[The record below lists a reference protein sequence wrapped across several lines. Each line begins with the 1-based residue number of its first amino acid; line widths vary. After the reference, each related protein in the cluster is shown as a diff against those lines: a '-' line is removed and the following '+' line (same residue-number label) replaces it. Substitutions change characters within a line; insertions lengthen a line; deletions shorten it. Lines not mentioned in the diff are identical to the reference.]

1 MEKALLEIPPIHI
14 HPSVYG
20 KLTVSLGFAQF
31 SCDMEVRE
39 CLGNRNG
46 NWPGTVY
53 QSSLLS
59 QGIILVLGLNRF

>member
-14 HPSVYG
+14 HAPVYG
-20 KLTVSLGFAQF
+20 KLTISLGFAQS
-31 SCDMEVRE
+31 SCGREVRE

-59 QGIILVLGLNRF
+59 QAIILVLGD